1 MRARSASDLIAQH
14 EGWRLKPYTDTLGV
28 ITIGYGRNLER
39 GITRDEA
46 EILMR
51 NDLRTVRTAA
61 ARYEWF
67 EALSDVRQAVVL
79 DMQYQLGVAG
89 FRKFKRTRA
98 AIAAHAWA
106 TAAEEM
112 LNSRWHEQTPTRAK
126 RLAKMM
132 REDRW
137 PDV

>member
-1 MRARSASDLIAQH
+1 
-14 EGWRLKPYTDTLGV
+14 
-28 ITIGYGRNLER
+28 
-39 GITRDEA
+39 
-46 EILMR
+46 MR

-61 ARYEWF
+61 AKYDWF

-106 TAAEEM
+106 PAAEEM